1 MLGAPSKEYSLETDP
16 RVFERLTDADRKDF
30 IMFATKN
37 NYSKSEP
44 DKIYTIKG
52 VETLDLGQRKTEKL
66 VKIRDCNNTL

>member
-1 MLGAPSKEYSLETDP
+1 
-16 RVFERLTDADRKDF
+16 
-30 IMFATKN
+30 MFATKN
-37 NYSKSEP
+37 NYSKNEP